1 VNNQAAL
8 KGGLAIVGIVS
19 LVFVAGCGGG
29 TSQSLNNQPPPP
41 TPTITTI
48 SPNTT
53 VAGGAA
59 FTLTITGTNFVA
71 TSVVNFGGTARST
84 TFVSSTQLTAAIPAA
99 AIASTGTPAVTVT
112 NSAPG
117 GGTSN
122 GVNFTIT
129 SGTNPVPTINML
141 APSSAAVGGPA
152 FTLVVD
158 GSNFVSS
165 TVVRWNG
172 SDRPT
177 AFVNSG
183 EIHAQISSSDIAAAG
198 TAAVTVFNPAPGG
211 GTSNAVNFSITKGT
225 NPSSVA
231 VAPDP
236 TGKFGKF
243 AYVANYGSNSVSMY
257 SIDPDTGALAFI
269 GTVAA
274 GSSPVS
280 VAVDHSGQFAYVAN
294 NDSHDISM
302 YTINATTGILTP
314 IGKIPVE
321 GRATSVTVHP
331 SSKFAYVGE
340 GYTLPNGTPDRV
352 STYTINASTGALTLV
367 GTIAT
372 GSPATSLAV
381 KIAIDPSENFAYAAG
396 DGCAL
401 DTYPGYVSVYTINS
415 TTGALTPIGSP
426 LPAGW
431 CSSSVTVDPFGKF
444 AYVADQGGPDV
455 AMYTIN
461 ANTGALTPIGSMA
474 AGIGPSSVA
483 VDPTGKF
490 AYVTDHYDGVF
501 GHDVL
506 MYTIDATTGALTHI
520 GTIATGTGPS
530 SMAVDPTGKFA
541 YVTNFG
547 SNNVSMYSIN
557 ATTGTLTL
565 IGTVGT

>member
-1 VNNQAAL
+1 MNNHGAL
-8 KGGLAIVGIVS
+8 MRMLVILGIVS
-19 LVFVAGCGGG
+19 LLFAAGCGGG
-29 TSQSLNNQPPPP
+29 FNNQPPPSGSNL
-41 TPTITTI
+41 TPTISAI
-48 SPNTT
+48 SPDNAT
-53 VAGGAA
+53 VGGQA
-59 FTLTITGTNFVA
+59 FTL
-71 TSVVNFGGTARST
+71 
-84 TFVSSTQLTAAIPAA
+84 AA
-99 AIASTGTPAVTVT
+99 
-112 NSAPG
+112 N
-117 GGTSN
+117 
-122 GVNFTIT
+122 
-129 SGTNPVPTINML
+129 
-141 APSSAAVGGPA
+141 
-152 FTLVVD
+152 

-165 TVVRWNG
+165 SVVRWNG

-177 AFVNSG
+177 AFVSSR
-183 EIHAQISSSDIAAAG
+183 EIHAQISASDIAATG
-198 TAAVTVFNPAPGG
+198 SAAVTVINPAPGG
-211 GTSNAVNFSITKGT
+211 GTSNVVNFSITKGT

-243 AYVANYGSNSVSMY
+243 AYVANYGSNSISMY
-257 SIDPDTGALAFI
+257 SIDPVAGALTFI

-280 VAVDHSGQFAYVAN
+280 VAVDRSGKFSYVAN

-321 GRATSVTVHP
+321 GRASSVTVHP
-331 SSKFAYVGE
+331 SGKFAYVGE
-340 GYTLPNGTPDRV
+340 GYTLPNRTPDRV
-352 STYTINASTGALTLV
+352 SMYTINASTGALTLV

-381 KIAIDPSENFAYAAG
+381 KIAIDPSEKFAYVAG

-426 LPAGW
+426 LHAGW
-431 CSSSVTVDPFGKF
+431 CSRSVTVDPSGKF

-455 AMYTIN
+455 AMYTVD
-461 ANTGALTPIGSMA
+461 ATTGDLTPIGSIA

-483 VDPTGKF
+483 LDPTGKF
-490 AYVTDHYDGVF
+490 AYVTNYYYGVF

-506 MYTIDATTGALTHI
+506 IYSINATTGALTPI
-520 GTIATGTGPS
+520 GTIAAGTGPS
-530 SMAVDPTGKFA
+530 SVALDPTGKFA

-547 SNNVSMYSIN
+547 SNNVSMYSID
-557 ATTGTLTL
+557 AVTGALTL
-565 IGTVGT
+565 IGTIGT

>member
-1 VNNQAAL
+1 MKSQAVL
-8 KGGLAIVGIVS
+8 LRMLVILGIVS
-19 LVFVAGCGGG
+19 LAFLAGCGGG
-29 TSQSLNNQPPPP
+29 TSTAPTMKNQVPPP
-41 TPTITTI
+41 TPTM
-48 SPNTT
+48 
-53 VAGGAA
+53 
-59 FTLTITGTNFVA
+59 
-71 TSVVNFGGTARST
+71 
-84 TFVSSTQLTAAIPAA
+84 
-99 AIASTGTPAVTVT
+99 
-112 NSAPG
+112 NSL
-117 GGTSN
+117 S
-122 GVNFTIT
+122 
-129 SGTNPVPTINML
+129 
-141 APSSAAVGGPA
+141 PSSATVGGPA
-152 FTLVVD
+152 FTLAVN

-165 TVVRWNG
+165 SVVRWNG

-177 AFVNSG
+177 AFVNSS
-183 EIHAQISSSDIAAAG
+183 EIHAQISARDIAATG
-198 TAAVTVFNPAPGG
+198 SAAVTVINPAPGG
-211 GTSNAVNFSITKGT
+211 GTSNAANFSITKGA
-225 NPSSVA
+225 NPSSLA

-243 AYVANYGSNSVSMY
+243 AYVANYGSNNISMY
-257 SIDPDTGALAFI
+257 SIDPVAGALAFI

-280 VAVDHSGQFAYVAN
+280 VAVDRSGKFAYVAD

-302 YTINATTGILTP
+302 YTINATSGVLTP

-331 SSKFAYVGE
+331 SGKFAYVGE

-352 STYTINASTGALTLV
+352 SMYTINPSTGALTLV

-381 KIAIDPSENFAYAAG
+381 KIAIDPFENFAYAAG

-401 DTYPGYVSVYTINS
+401 DTYPGYVTVYTINS

-461 ANTGALTPIGSMA
+461 ANTGALTPIGSIA
-474 AGIGPSSVA
+474 AGIGPSSVAVDPLGKFAYVTDYYNGVFGHDVLIYTIDATTGALTRIGTIAAGTGPGSVA

-490 AYVTDHYDGVF
+490 AYVT
-501 GHDVL
+501 
-506 MYTIDATTGALTHI
+506 
-520 GTIATGTGPS
+520 
-530 SMAVDPTGKFA
+530 
-541 YVTNFG
+541 NFD
-547 SNNVSMYSIN
+547 SNNVSMYSIDP
-557 ATTGTLTL
+557 ATGALTL
-565 IGTVGT
+565 IGTVGI

>member
-1 VNNQAAL
+1 MSKYAVFT
-8 KGGLAIVGIVS
+8 KGLSIWGILS
-19 LVFVAGCGGG
+19 FGFLAGCGGG
-29 TSQSLNNQPPPP
+29 TNQSLNKQL
-41 TPTITTI
+41 PTITSI

-53 VAGGAA
+53 GADGGS
-59 FTLTITGTNFVA
+59 FTLTINGTNFVA
-71 TSVVNFGGTARST
+71 ASMVNFGGAAPAT
-84 TFVSSTQLTAAIPAA
+84 TFVNSTQLTAAISAA
-99 AIASTGTPAVTVT
+99 TVVTAGTAAVTVT
-112 NSAPG
+112 NPALG

-122 GVNFTIT
+122 AVNFTIT
-129 SGTNPVPTINML
+129 SGTNP
-141 APSSAAVGGPA
+141 
-152 FTLVVD
+152 
-158 GSNFVSS
+158 
-165 TVVRWNG
+165 
-172 SDRPT
+172 
-177 AFVNSG
+177 
-183 EIHAQISSSDIAAAG
+183 
-198 TAAVTVFNPAPGG
+198 
-211 GTSNAVNFSITKGT
+211 GT

-257 SIDPDTGALAFI
+257 SIDTATGALAPI

-280 VAVDHSGQFAYVAN
+280 VAVDRSGKFAYAAN

-302 YTINATTGILTP
+302 YTIDATTGILTP

-331 SSKFAYVGE
+331 SGKFAYVGE

-352 STYTINASTGALTLV
+352 SMYTINARTGALTLV

-381 KIAIDPSENFAYAAG
+381 KIAIDPSENFVYAAG

-455 AMYTIN
+455 ATYTIN
-461 ANTGALTPIGSMA
+461 ANTGALTPIGSIA

-490 AYVTDHYDGVF
+490 AYVTNYYDGVF

-506 MYTIDATTGALTHI
+506 MYTIDATTGALTRI
-520 GTIATGTGPS
+520 GTIAAGTGPRS
-530 SMAVDPTGKFA
+530 VAVDPTGKFA
-541 YVTNFG
+541 YVTNFD
-547 SNNVSMYSIN
+547 SNNVSMYSIDP
-557 ATTGTLTL
+557 ATGALTL
-565 IGTVGT
+565 IGTVGS

>member
-1 VNNQAAL
+1 MNSKAAL
-8 KGGLAIVGIVS
+8 MRMLVILGIVS
-19 LVFVAGCGGG
+19 LAFLAGCGGG
-29 TSQSLNNQPPPP
+29 TTSQSLNNQLRPPPP
-41 TPTITTI
+41 QPSISSITPT
-48 SPNTT
+48 S
-53 VAGGAA
+53 
-59 FTLTITGTNFVA
+59 A
-71 TSVVNFGGTARST
+71 T
-84 TFVSSTQLTAAIPAA
+84 
-99 AIASTGTPAVTVT
+99 
-112 NSAPG
+112 
-117 GGTSN
+117 
-122 GVNFTIT
+122 
-129 SGTNPVPTINML
+129 
-141 APSSAAVGGPA
+141 VGGPA
-152 FTLVVD
+152 FTLAVN

-165 TVVRWNG
+165 SVVRWNG

-177 AFVNSG
+177 AFVNSS
-183 EIHAQISSSDIAAAG
+183 EIHAQISASDIAATG
-198 TAAVTVFNPAPGG
+198 SAAVTVINPAPGG
-211 GTSNAVNFSITKGT
+211 GTSSAVNFSIAKGT

-243 AYVANYGSNSVSMY
+243 AYVANYGSNNISMY
-257 SIDPDTGALAFI
+257 GIDPVAGALAFI

-280 VAVDHSGQFAYVAN
+280 VAVDRSGKFAYVAN

-331 SSKFAYVGE
+331 SGKFAYVGE
-340 GYTLPNGTPDRV
+340 GYTLPDRTPDRV
-352 STYTINASTGALTLV
+352 AMYTINASTGALTLV

-372 GSPATSLAV
+372 GSHATSLAV

-401 DTYPGYVSVYTINS
+401 DTFPGYVSVYTINS

-455 AMYTIN
+455 AIYTIN
-461 ANTGALTPIGSMA
+461 ANTGALKPIGSIA
-474 AGIGPSSVA
+474 TAIGPSSVA
-483 VDPTGKF
+483 VDPLGKF
-490 AYVTDHYDGVF
+490 AYVTDYYNGVC

-506 MYTIDATTGALTHI
+506 MYTIDATTGALTSI
-520 GTIATGTGPS
+520 GTIAAGSCPISTAIDPS
-530 SMAVDPTGKFA
+530 GKFA
-541 YVTNFG
+541 YVVNLD
-547 SNNVSMYSIN
+547 SNNISIYSID
-557 ATTGTLTL
+557 AASGALTL
-565 IGTVGT
+565 IGTIGT

>member
-1 VNNQAAL
+1 MNGETVL
-8 KGGLAIVGIVS
+8 MRMLVILGIVS
-19 LVFVAGCGGG
+19 HLFLAGCGGG

-41 TPTITTI
+41 SGSNPPP
-48 SPNTT
+48 S
-53 VAGGAA
+53 G
-59 FTLTITGTNFVA
+59 
-71 TSVVNFGGTARST
+71 
-84 TFVSSTQLTAAIPAA
+84 SSTP
-99 AIASTGTPAVTVT
+99 
-112 NSAPG
+112 
-117 GGTSN
+117 
-122 GVNFTIT
+122 
-129 SGTNPVPTINML
+129 
-141 APSSAAVGGPA
+141 PS
-152 FTLVVD
+152 
-158 GSNFVSS
+158 
-165 TVVRWNG
+165 
-172 SDRPT
+172 
-177 AFVNSG
+177 
-183 EIHAQISSSDIAAAG
+183 
-198 TAAVTVFNPAPGG
+198 
-211 GTSNAVNFSITKGT
+211 GT

-243 AYVANYGSNSVSMY
+243 AYVANYGSNSISMY
-257 SIDPDTGALAFI
+257 NIDPVTGALAFI

-280 VAVDHSGQFAYVAN
+280 VAVDRSGKFAYVAN

-314 IGKIPVE
+314 IG
-321 GRATSVTVHP
+321 
-331 SSKFAYVGE
+331 E
-340 GYTLPNGTPDRV
+340 GYTLPNGTPDGV
-352 STYTINASTGALTLV
+352 SMYTINASTGALTLV

-431 CSSSVTVDPFGKF
+431 CSRSVTVDPFGKF

-461 ANTGALTPIGSMA
+461 ANTGALTPIGSIA

-490 AYVTDHYDGVF
+490 AYVTSYYDGVF

-506 MYTIDATTGALTHI
+506 MYTINATTGALTPI
-520 GTIATGTGPS
+520 GTIAAGTGPS
-530 SMAVDPTGKFA
+530 SVAVDPTGKFA
-541 YVTNFG
+541 YVTNFD
-547 SNNVSMYSIN
+547 SNNASMYSID
-557 ATTGTLTL
+557 ATTGALTL
-565 IGTVGT
+565 IGTIGT